1 MHNTTFKQFIQ
12 YNLIAFIAVFVSRY
26 MIIPFDH
33 YNISVANYLW
43 LPMGASILSILLF
56 GFRAFTGV
64 LLGYLV
70 AALIIKGGFDMAYIN
85 SYLGKVIDSLAPFIA
100 IWMMRSVRFSN
111 FFNSGKVNYTQI
123 LVLIVL
129 TVVLA
134 TLGKLIVYPMN
145 GKIITDWIWF
155 MQSYSMSGIL
165 GAIVFIFATLK
176 IFSAKLSKY
185 KLI

>member
-1 MHNTTFKQFIQ
+1 
-12 YNLIAFIAVFVSRY
+12 
-26 MIIPFDH
+26 
-33 YNISVANYLW
+33 
-43 LPMGASILSILLF
+43 
-56 GFRAFTGV
+56 
-64 LLGYLV
+64 
-70 AALIIKGGFDMAYIN
+70 
-85 SYLGKVIDSLAPFIA
+85 
-100 IWMMRSVRFSN
+100 MMRSVRFSS

-145 GKIITDWIWF
+145 GKIITDWVWF